1 MEFISTI
8 TIVFRYTD
16 NIEASEMCL
25 NINNTEI
32 MIGNITT
39 EIINKIIMLTK
50 CISNAVRHVWFS
62 LYLECPEVVKK
73 QQIQYFQNQ
82 IWKN

>member
-25 NINNTEI
+25 HINNTEI

-39 EIINKIIMLTK
+39 EIINEIIMLTK
-50 CISNAVRHVWFS
+50 CISNAVQQVWFS

-73 QQIQYFQNQ
+73 QEIQ
-82 IWKN
+82 